1 MDMLRALNT
10 LNRIVEAGSFS
21 AVARETNSGHAAVG
35 RLIDQLEAHFGLR
48 LLHRT
53 TRHLSLTE
61 DGKDLLGH
69 ARRLLAAAEDMEGA
83 LGSNRSSPTGTVRVG
98 LSVAASTMLV
108 PRMGRL
114 LDRYPGL
121 SVELVVHDSFADL
134 FEERLDVALQAGQP
148 SDTSFVAREVGTFGR
163 VPVAAPAYLERYG
176 EPANP
181 TDLASRPCIIHDT
194 GSNSTVWR
202 FIGPDGLIEVVVSGV
217 FRANNSGV
225 VHRAALAGYGI
236 AFLWEQHVAGDIRAA
251 RLYPLLADYPSE
263 RSRAYVIYPSRRHLA
278 PRTRVVIDF
287 LVEQVRLAGAQ
298 MEAEVPSKA
307 RPVLSETAR
316 GIAVIAPIATTAAA
330 LDRSRL
336 AIGVTSTR
344 SVPGKGVLA

>member
-1 MDMLRALNT
+1 MLRALNT

-202 FIGPDGLIEVVVSGV
+202 FIGPDGLIEVAVSGV
-217 FRANNSGV
+217 FRANNGGV
-225 VHRAALAGYGI
+225 AHRAALAGYGI
-236 AFLWEQHVAGDIRAA
+236 AFLWEQHVADDIRAA

-263 RSRAYVIYPSRRHLA
+263 RSEVYVIYPSRRYLA

-298 MEAEVPSKA
+298 MEAEVPAKA
-307 RPVLSETAR
+307 RAVLSEAGR
-316 GIAVIAPIATTAAA
+316 RIAVIAPIATTVAAP
-330 LDRSRL
+330 DRSRP
-336 AIGVTSTR
+336 AIGATSIR